1 MICEGSWHRYGP
13 HFKITQVFVNTGQI
27 NDHRLAHLSPV
38 QYKQPHQPLDIPA
51 KVVVQH
57 KPNAFLKTML
67 PYTTEGLSKY
77 QMSLYLKLLHGL
89 PLPSPNTH
97 QGICSCG
104 CSQDALGYHR
114 LDCKKHAGRAF
125 RAGHDVIQDAI
136 ARELRRLDVKVVD
149 NDQELRKNYSH
160 LTSKKRWDLAVS
172 APADTLTVYD
182 NVNRLYR
189 SDFILDVKTV
199 SVVNGHGVWTPAF
212 NVDKGKVT
220 NLGLLQQEE
229 VKNRKHGPFYAPIGF
244 AFLPFVTSCFGSFG
258 PTATRFLFALAH
270 LELIRHDDSRHRQ
283 GLDPLVDPSARSQ
296 YRALCYRHL
305 TARLGHAVA
314 KATVMRLLAL
324 PHLPLH
330 HPPDRYS
337 LAQNRPGPADSLLL
351 SSQFPVL
358 SSSLSSSLS

>member
-1 MICEGSWHRYGP
+1 MIRNSAKKFP
-13 HFKITQVFVNTGQI
+13 SQVQKA
-27 NDHRLAHLSPV
+27 LA
-38 QYKQPHQPLDIPA
+38 
-51 KVVVQH
+51 
-57 KPNAFLKTML
+57 
-67 PYTTEGLSKY
+67 
-77 QMSLYLKLLHGL
+77 
-89 PLPSPNTH
+89 
-97 QGICSCG
+97 
-104 CSQDALGYHR
+104 
-114 LDCKKHAGRAF
+114 
-125 RAGHDVIQDAI
+125 
-136 ARELRRLDVKVVD
+136 
-149 NDQELRKNYSH
+149 
-160 LTSKKRWDLAVS
+160 
-172 APADTLTVYD
+172 LTVYD
-182 NVNRLYR
+182 NINRFYG

-229 VKNRKHGPFYAPIGF
+229 VKNRKHGPFYAPIRF

-258 PTATRFLFALAH
+258 PTATRFLFALAN
-270 LELIRHDDSRHRQ
+270 LELIRHDESRHRQ

-324 PHLPLH
+324 PRLPLH
-330 HPPDRYS
+330 HPTDRSS
-337 LAQNRPGPADSLLL
+337 LARNRPGPADSLLL